1 MKRIINHKRIDLTD
15 DEWNLY
21 QEICRSYDRP
31 NFKGESLFVDLFE
44 ADEDGIIQFLRPPSK
59 NFTSMEVFLFMMS
72 IFCHQ
77 HLRVVYVKADEA
89 LKDVDETLVRT
100 KSELEAALKEVD
112 ETLTKAKKE
121 LEALHKMTDEL
132 RVQIE
137 AKKPVE

>member
-1 MKRIINHKRIDLTD
+1 MKRIINHKRVDITD

-44 ADEDGIIQFLRPPSK
+44 SDENGIITFLKPPSK

-77 HLRVVYVKADEA
+77 HLRVVYARSDE
-89 LKDVDETLVRT
+89 V
-100 KSELEAALKEVD
+100 LKEVD
-112 ETLTKAKKE
+112 SVLIQAKAE
-121 LEALHKMTDEL
+121 LGEIQKMKDEL
-132 RVQIE
+132 RQLIE
-137 AKKPVE
+137 ANKTSREEKS